1 MIINIQQNLDDIVD
15 KLKRMRGDIDKNYSD
30 WNLIRDKLL
39 EEIRLLEAKKN
50 SLLKENQV
58 QLESTTKKEL
68 ELTSK
73 ELELAQREQ
82 KCIKMEEDLRK
93 EIEEERKV
101 SIVKNIQSQLKDKI
115 NENELLTK
123 QLNFYKRNGEL
134 LNVLINKYN
143 LNSENITAELLEA
156 TIVGTKRLEEEAK
169 KQESKRVEE
178 AKRLEEEAKQP
189 DEEDGVVVEDF
200 EYKGILYYIDN
211 ISGDIYSR
219 LENDDV
225 GDLIGHR
232 DNKGKVKFQKK
243 K

>member
-15 KLKRMRGDIDKNYSD
+15 KLKRMRGDIDKNYSE

-39 EEIRLLEAKKN
+39 EEIRLLETKKN

-68 ELTSK
+68 ELNGK

-101 SIVKNIQSQLKDKI
+101 SIVKNIQSQLKDKT

-123 QLNFYKRNGEL
+123 QLNFYKRNGEM

-143 LNSENITAELLEA
+143 LNSENITAELLEE
-156 TIVGTKRLEEEAK
+156 TIVGTKKDAKKQEEAKRLEEEAK
-169 KQESKRVEE
+169 KQEE
-178 AKRLEEEAKQP
+178 AN
-189 DEEDGVVVEDF
+189 EEDGVVVEDF

-211 ISGDIYSR
+211 MSGDIYSR